1 MTIPTFSCP
10 ACHAVLRVRDRSW
23 VGREIDCPECKTRLA
38 MLGFSTQGWDVR
50 LAADLQVKTPAVTIT
65 PAVVLAPLA
74 GSQRS
79 LSRGLGWFGDRPII
93 VAWLSALLVAG
104 VAVAVVV
111 LQSRP
116 AAVTVVPDIV
126 APPDLE
132 IAPEP
137 DEPVVTEVT
146 EPPAADRLR
155 RLHARVTNYVDQ
167 IGAYPVATRK
177 TDNRPPQAGFS
188 WLAQLELQQSPNTPA
203 PHPSTEWSDPVN
215 DAFVRRQIPDFLNS
229 DVSEVV
235 GSDRRPVTH
244 FVGMTG
250 VGPDAAELPLVDPRA
265 GMFGYNRR
273 VTQDDL
279 VDGAANTWMVAGVS
293 QQLGS
298 WAAAGNSTLRGLT
311 QEPYVNGPDG
321 LGTGQADSMLILLA
335 DGSVK
340 TVSRNIEPG
349 LLRRMAAIGDGLPL
363 DLSVPGEP
371 GTQKRLTHN
380 LRLPIAYAEDP
391 ESPPANALNPSRQVI
406 RPVKVFDLQAAL
418 AQPLQQ
424 FEQAQPVPA
433 RELVFLLEELVG
445 APIRGVTDPDI
456 APHLDKPLTLSLTD
470 VTVGDVLVHVLREA
484 GLRYETEPEGVRLRI
499 ANPIDSAGSR

>member
-1 MTIPTFSCP
+1 MTIPTFPCP
-10 ACHAVLRVRDRSW
+10 ACHAILRVRDRSW

-38 MLGFSTQGWDVR
+38 ILGLSTQGWDVR
-50 LAADLQVKTPAVTIT
+50 LAADLQVKSPTAAMT

-74 GSQRS
+74 SSQRS
-79 LSRGLGWFGDRPII
+79 LSRGLGWIANRPIV

-104 VAVAVVV
+104 VAVGVVI

-116 AAVTVVPDIV
+116 AAVSVPSPVAAQPDPAITPAPDENVVPDS
-126 APPDLE
+126 
-132 IAPEP
+132 
-137 DEPVVTEVT
+137 T
-146 EPPAADRLR
+146 EPAAAARLR
-155 RLHARVTNYVDQ
+155 QLHARVANYIDQ
-167 IGAYPVATRK
+167 TGVYPVATRK

-188 WLAQLELQQSPNTPA
+188 WLAQLELQQSPKTTA
-203 PHPSTEWSDPVN
+203 PHPSTEWSDPAN
-215 DAFVRRQIPDFLNS
+215 DPFVRRQIPDFLNP
-229 DVSEVV
+229 DVSEIV

-250 VGPDAAELPLVDPRA
+250 VGPDAAELPFGHPRA
-265 GMFGYNRR
+265 GMFGYSRR

-279 VDGAANTWMVAGVS
+279 VDGAANTWMVAGVTRH
-293 QQLGS
+293 LGS

-321 LGTGQADSMLILLA
+321 LGTGQAESMLILLA

-340 TVSRNIEPG
+340 TVSRNMEPG

-391 ESPPANALNPSRQVI
+391 ESPPPT
-406 RPVKVFDLQAAL
+406 P
-418 AQPLQQ
+418 
-424 FEQAQPVPA
+424 
-433 RELVFLLEELVG
+433 
-445 APIRGVTDPDI
+445 
-456 APHLDKPLTLSLTD
+456 
-470 VTVGDVLVHVLREA
+470 
-484 GLRYETEPEGVRLRI
+484 
-499 ANPIDSAGSR
+499 